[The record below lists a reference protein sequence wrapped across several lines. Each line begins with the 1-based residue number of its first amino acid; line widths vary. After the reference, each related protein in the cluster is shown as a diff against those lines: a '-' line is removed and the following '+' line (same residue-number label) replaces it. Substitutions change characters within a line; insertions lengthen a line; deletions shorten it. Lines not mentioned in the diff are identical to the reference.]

1 MAFLSEADLEH
12 AYRQADINFK
22 VSSYALSEL
31 RNQVII
37 VLPLG
42 RSTCHIASSSQQ

>member
-1 MAFLSEADLEH
+1 MLAWLQEDLLALLSEADLEH

-31 RNQVII
+31 RTQVII
-37 VLPLG
+37 LLQNG
-42 RSTCHIASSSQQ
+42 S